1 MDYEEYEKDVEV
13 IVEENEKYLECFYDD
28 LVEHQLKPK
37 TIGKHINNVAFYIN
51 DFLNYYEPTEMKEGC
66 YKIDEFLGDW
76 FIRKAMWSNATTTK
90 ENGASIK
97 KFYKCML
104 EHHYIE
110 KKDYDEL
117 CYMIKNN
124 MSDWIESVNN
134 YNNVDCFG

>member
-1 MDYEEYEKDVEV
+1 MVYEEYEKDVEV
-13 IVEENEKYLECFYDD
+13 IEEENEKYLECFYDD
-28 LVEHQLKPK
+28 LVKHQLKPN
-37 TIGKHINNVAFYIN
+37 TIRKHISNVAFYIN

-90 ENGASIK
+90 ENGASLK

-110 KKDYDEL
+110 KEDYDEL

-134 YNNVDCFG
+134 FNNVDYFW